1 LEKSLYCAAKPI
13 IMLKK
18 GYFNWLIYLCYA
30 IVLLHNSTPHCHSQ
44 ADESHE
50 HKEVGE
56 HHHEH
61 HHAVTAF
68 DWLNQLF
75 DHHNETI
82 SGEED
87 VFEWLE
93 GNNSV
98 VSADICPDSPNDFLF
113 TLPVLLSLTYTVQY
127 YPRPEHLPKISE
139 TIFLRRPRHCNSS
152 SLRAPPV
159 FV

>member
-1 LEKSLYCAAKPI
+1 
-13 IMLKK
+13 MLKK

-61 HHAVTAF
+61 HHAATAF
-68 DWLNQLF
+68 HWLNQLF

-93 GNNSV
+93 VEQSNTFDCFSVDNDDDSNNDDDSSNNCLTFEFCTKFQRNYKLY
-98 VSADICPDSPNDFLF
+98 SAPKKYFPKVLF
-113 TLPVLLSLTYTVQY
+113 RQN
-127 YPRPEHLPKISE
+127 R
-139 TIFLRRPRHCNSS
+139 NAGSS
-152 SLRAPPV
+152 QLRAPPV
-159 FV
+159 LV

>member
-1 LEKSLYCAAKPI
+1 
-13 IMLKK
+13 MLKK
-18 GYFNWLIYLCYA
+18 GYFNWLVYLCYA

-44 ADESHE
+44 SHENNE
-50 HKEVGE
+50 HKEVE
-56 HHHEH
+56 PHHEH
-61 HHAVTAF
+61 YHAPLVF

-75 DHHNETI
+75 DHHTETI

-98 VSADICPDSPNDFLF
+98 FSADVCPNIPDDFLF
-113 TLPVLLSLTYTVQY
+113 ALPTLFRTPYTVQY
-127 YPRPEHLPKISE
+127 YPRPENQPTISE
-139 TIFLRRPRHCNSS
+139 GIFLRRLRHCSGS
-152 SLRAPPV
+152 SLRAPPI